1 MHCMPTKALFAGVM
15 CLASMAAIA
24 EDSPDQRLNSAL
36 LDEGLMLQ
44 AQAGKL
50 QPEGVQIER
59 DRARL
64 IAEEKELHDEAFQ
77 VTRGFTEYNAVADE
91 QNAKTKKQREDC
103 AGGVTTYQSQ
113 ADECNAQAEELRK
126 RSDVLTAQGAE
137 LDRRQDAVNK
147 RIVAHNAAGRE
158 WNDRAREYQ
167 AQWMP
172 SVQQV
177 QEWLMRF
184 KQFYESQS
192 FPQFATSSGQPAA
205 CASEQIGVIGH
216 PDVIASLGRAVQCL
230 QALKGG

>member
-1 MHCMPTKALFAGVM
+1 M
-15 CLASMAAIA
+15 CLASLSAFA
-24 EDSPDQRLNSAL
+24 EESPDQRLNAAL
-36 LDEGLMLQ
+36 LEQGLMLQ

-50 QPEGVQIER
+50 QPQGMQIER

-64 IAEEKELHDEAFQ
+64 IAEEKELSDEAMQ
-77 VTRGFTEYNAVADE
+77 VTRSYSEYNVVADE
-91 QNAKTKKQREDC
+91 LNAKTKKQREDC

-113 ADECNAQAEELRK
+113 ADECNARAEELRK
-126 RSDVLTAQGAE
+126 QSDVLAAQGVE

-158 WNDRAREYQ
+158 WNDRAREHQ

-172 SVQQV
+172 SVHQMQD
-177 QEWLMRF
+177 WLMKF

-192 FPQFATSSGQPAA
+192 FPQFAASAGQPAA
-205 CASEQIGVIGH
+205 CASEQIGVIGN